1 VPRKFEKPQIDDLP
15 YRDLYE
21 SLDACGD
28 AGTIL
33 AAVLL
38 GFLGVSAYFA
48 I

>member
-1 VPRKFEKPQIDDLP
+1 MARRSSEPEEDNR
-15 YRDLYE
+15 YRDLQE

-38 GFLGVSAYFA
+38 GFIGVSAYIA
-48 I
+48 M

>member
-1 VPRKFEKPQIDDLP
+1 MARPSEPKENNP
-15 YRDLYE
+15 YRDLQE

-48 I
+48 M